1 MPLSG
6 AVRLLLPVPQRSER
20 PVTGALL
27 ERSESKSAG
36 MWFSGVLFLSF
47 YFVFSC
53 FVLYILVLIR
63 LLIFFLFS

>member
-1 MPLSG
+1 MALPG
-6 AVRLLLPVPQRSER
+6 AARLLLPV

-27 ERSESKSAG
+27 ERSDSKSAE

-47 YFVFSC
+47 YFIFSC

-63 LLIFFLFS
+63 FLLFFLFS